1 LKEFC
6 KFCQET
12 EKELWTLFTSIDK
25 DNDGRLDKHELASA
39 FERSGVGV
47 SNARLDRFFSHIDKD
62 RDGLIDYNEWRGSS
76 PNASKANQLIG
87 TTHSQCADFLLF
99 IPTQA
104 PGLRAVLSYYQSAA
118 QLTAEGD
125 VSISDEAIQGL
136 GTTLDFLKTSAF
148 GAITSLVRPSNPSYK
163 QLPPAEAASRMVA
176 DASQA
181 AQLASAGF
189 HDVED
194 EEVRLEADP
203 HIPIKPARRKL
214 KLTDLVPDVGYF
226 VAGGVSGIT
235 SRTVTAPLDRLKVYL
250 IAQTTNTNDAV
261 QAAKSGA
268 PVQAGRQ
275 GVRTL
280 VNACK
285 DLWAAGGIR
294 SLFAGEFLL
303 SCRIGVRSDDRIR
316 QRHQCYQS
324 HARVGRQ
331 IRVLRGMFYS

>member
-1 LKEFC
+1 ML
-6 KFCQET
+6 T
-12 EKELWTLFTSIDK
+12 
-25 DNDGRLDKHELASA
+25 
-39 FERSGVGV
+39 
-47 SNARLDRFFSHIDKD
+47 
-62 RDGLIDYNEWRGSS
+62 YS
-76 PNASKANQLIG
+76 P
-87 TTHSQCADFLLF
+87 DFLLF

-104 PGLRAVLSYYQSAA
+104 PSLHAVLSYYQSAA
-118 QLTAEGD
+118 QITPEGD
-125 VSISDEAIQGL
+125 VHISDEALQGL

-148 GAITSLVRPSNPSYK
+148 GAITSLVRPSNPSHK
-163 QLPPAEAASRMVA
+163 QLQQLPPADAARQTVA

-194 EEVRLEADP
+194 EEVRVEDDP
-203 HIPIKPARRKL
+203 YIAVKPARRKL

-250 IAQTTNTNDAV
+250 IAQTTNANDAV

-268 PVQAGRQ
+268 PIKAGRQ

-294 SLFAGEFLL
+294 SLFAGKCCLMFLCEL
-303 SCRIGVRSDDRIR
+303 
-316 QRHQCYQS
+316 
-324 HARVGRQ
+324 
-331 IRVLRGMFYS
+331 VL

>member
-1 LKEFC
+1 MERFVPKYLKRYD
-6 KFCQET
+6 QT
-12 EKELWTLFTSIDK
+12 
-25 DNDGRLDKHELASA
+25 A
-39 FERSGVGV
+39 
-47 SNARLDRFFSHIDKD
+47 
-62 RDGLIDYNEWRGSS
+62 
-76 PNASKANQLIG
+76 G
-87 TTHSQCADFLLF
+87 TTHSRCADFLLF

-104 PGLRAVLSYYQSAA
+104 PGLHAVLSYYQSAA

-181 AQLASAGF
+181 SQLASAGF

-294 SLFAGEFLL
+294 SLFAGEFLVFG
-303 SCRIGVRSDDRIR
+303 RIGV
-316 QRHQCYQS
+316 
-324 HARVGRQ
+324 
-331 IRVLRGMFYS
+331 

>member
-1 LKEFC
+1 M
-6 KFCQET
+6 T
-12 EKELWTLFTSIDK
+12 
-25 DNDGRLDKHELASA
+25 R
-39 FERSGVGV
+39 
-47 SNARLDRFFSHIDKD
+47 
-62 RDGLIDYNEWRGSS
+62 
-76 PNASKANQLIG
+76 

-104 PGLRAVLSYYQSAA
+104 PGLHAVLSYYQSAA
-118 QLTAEGD
+118 QLTSEGD

-148 GAITSLVRPSNPSYK
+148 GAITSLVRPPNPSYK

-181 AQLASAGF
+181 SQLASAGF

-303 SCRIGVRSDDRIR
+303 PGHIGVRSDDNIR
-316 QRHQCYQS
+316 QRNQCHQS
-324 HARVGRQ
+324 HARIGRQ
-331 IRVLRGMFYS
+331 IRVIRGMFYP

>member
-1 LKEFC
+1 
-6 KFCQET
+6 
-12 EKELWTLFTSIDK
+12 
-25 DNDGRLDKHELASA
+25 
-39 FERSGVGV
+39 
-47 SNARLDRFFSHIDKD
+47 
-62 RDGLIDYNEWRGSS
+62 
-76 PNASKANQLIG
+76 
-87 TTHSQCADFLLF
+87 
-99 IPTQA
+99 
-104 PGLRAVLSYYQSAA
+104 
-118 QLTAEGD
+118 
-125 VSISDEAIQGL
+125 
-136 GTTLDFLKTSAF
+136 
-148 GAITSLVRPSNPSYK
+148 
-163 QLPPAEAASRMVA
+163 MVA

-268 PVQAGRQ
+268 PVKAGRQ

-303 SCRIGVRSDDRIR
+303 SGRNGVRSDNDNR
-316 QRHQCYQS
+316 QRNQCHQS
-324 HARVGRQ
+324 NARVGRQ
-331 IRVLRGMFYS
+331 IRVLRGMFYP